1 MTITDDYIF
10 NTISTII
17 DNMSDEDAKDIIES
31 LEDERCIEETK
42 NIF

>member
-1 MTITDDYIF
+1 MTITDDYYF
-10 NTISTII
+10 GTISTML

-31 LEDERCIEETK
+31 LEAERCVEETK

>member
-1 MTITDDYIF
+1 MTITDDYYF
-10 NTISTII
+10 GTISTML

-31 LEDERCIEETK
+31 LNNEKCIEETK

>member
-1 MTITDDYIF
+1 MTITDDYYF
-10 NTISTII
+10 DTISTVI
-17 DNMSDEDAKDIIES
+17 DNMSDEDAKEIIES

>member
-31 LEDERCIEETK
+31 LEDERCVEETK

>member
-1 MTITDDYIF
+1 MTITDDYNF
-10 NTISTII
+10 GTTATML

-31 LEDERCIEETK
+31 LETERCIEETK

>member
-1 MTITDDYIF
+1 MTITDDYYF
-10 NTISTII
+10 GTISTML

-31 LEDERCIEETK
+31 LQDKRCIEETK